1 MGKVEILHFL
11 DVGKAV
17 KLLLQNQNVCAL
29 QILTSIA
36 TFLIFQLKKVF
47 ENSLNTFEDIAFLLA
62 GTV

>member
-29 QILTSIA
+29 QILNQYSHIPYLSA
-36 TFLIFQLKKVF
+36 KKSF
-47 ENSLNTFEDIAFLLA
+47 
-62 GTV
+62 